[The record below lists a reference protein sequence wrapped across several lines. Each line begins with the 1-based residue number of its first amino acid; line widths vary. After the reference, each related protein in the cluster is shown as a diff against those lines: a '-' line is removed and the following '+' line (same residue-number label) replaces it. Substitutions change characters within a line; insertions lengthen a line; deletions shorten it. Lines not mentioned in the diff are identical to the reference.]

1 MAKAKASSNGKKRK
15 NVIIPNREIP
25 HIKYNGVNFPTSPIT
40 AEYIGSKG
48 IFLRADCLNL
58 LTNIRDKTID
68 LAFADPPFN
77 LGKTYNVPQFS
88 DSFAAESYRG
98 WCRSW
103 LLELVRVLKPGG
115 ALFLYH
121 WPMWLMDLGAWL
133 NTLPVLEYKSW
144 IAIKMK
150 NGFPIKG
157 RLHPAHYGILYY
169 VKSNDKPTFNVVRTK
184 SPTCRHCGE
193 LIRDYGGYRKK
204 FERYEDENGIPWISL
219 SDFWDDTRPARHD
232 KTRESQVNE
241 LPIDIPERL
250 IMMASNPGDVIL
262 DCFAGGAS
270 TLHAAHKNERLWIG
284 GDIGEPLEALKRLA
298 TFSGTEEALR
308 PTERVLMCFSK
319 PFREGITRI
328 DTTGNRRPV
337 IEASRHVTRNGTQY
351 NYESKSRVLGF

>member
-1 MAKAKASSNGKKRK
+1 MARTSSNGK
-15 NVIIPNREIP
+15 NAESTNLPNRFVP
-25 HIKYNGVNFPTSPIT
+25 NVKYNGINFPATPIS
-40 AEYIGSKG
+40 AEYIGDKG
-48 IFLRADCLNL
+48 IFFRADCLDL
-58 LTNIRDKTID
+58 LTNIRDNTID

-77 LGKTYNVPQFS
+77 LGKTYNVPEYS

-98 WCRSW
+98 WCRGW

-121 WPMWLMDLGAWL
+121 WPLWLMDLGAWL
-133 NTLPVLEYKSW
+133 NGLPILEYKSW

-169 VKSNDKPTFNVVRTK
+169 VKRGAKPNFNIVRTK

-219 SDFWDDTRPARHD
+219 SDFWDDTRPERHN
-232 KTRESQVNE
+232 KTRENQVNE

-250 IMMASNPGDVIL
+250 ILMASKPGEVVL

-284 GDIGEPLEALKRLA
+284 GDIGGPTEALKRIA
-298 TFSGTEEALR
+298 AFSGIEEVPR
-308 PTERVLMCFSK
+308 SNKRVLKCFIK
-319 PFREGITRI
+319 QFREGLVGFDIT
-328 DTTGNRRPV
+328 DTERPIVRANQFLTGNG
-337 IEASRHVTRNGTQY
+337 AQY
-351 NYESKSRVLGF
+351 NYESKSKVLGF